1 MITCNIFIIVIN
13 DCYIFI
19 YIYIYI
25 YIVLPMA
32 GRLLTDSL
40 LSLLL

>member
-19 YIYIYI
+19 YIYV
-25 YIVLPMA
+25 VLPLA

>member
-25 YIVLPMA
+25 VLPLA